1 MDAIHAILGNE
12 SKEHFWIRMD
22 GFPSPWTSI
31 DTYHRHQW
39 PISLGAPLAPKPKKM
54 GLQDPVSSTR
64 CGRGPPVPKQRKK
77 TTFEFASNLWSPM
90 VRSSSTNCLPAS
102 AGLDGPGRG
111 GFHGVRTWSEKKSSW
126 EVEDTACQAWD
137 VFVVVIWKIIYPKT
151 LFFMTETPMF
161 VLIWLSEHG
170 ALTTYFFYL
179 TCCLNMD
186 VTSCHNWNFQ
196 LEIVQIG
203 ENSQLPSLKRM
214 A

>member
-111 GFHGVRTWSEKKSSW
+111 GFSRSEDLKRKKIQLRSWRHSMPSLGCIRGSNMENYIPENSFFYDRNPDVCPDLAQWTWRF
-126 EVEDTACQAWD
+126 DY
-137 VFVVVIWKIIYPKT
+137 I
-151 LFFMTETPMF
+151 
-161 VLIWLSEHG
+161 
-170 ALTTYFFYL
+170 FFYL